1 MQRCH
6 YIQSFPHAL
15 TLTAHLREDLEAI
28 MEFARTA
35 RIEDGRLACAFQHLA
50 GVKCLLSPTICFHY
64 YAWLQGTTLAMPR
77 SITATGH
84 CFRYE
89 SGALSS
95 LERLWDFTMRE
106 IIFVGSQDY
115 VLEHRER
122 CVQAAA
128 ALLDEWGLS
137 YEIRNATD
145 PFFIDEYSAQSSF
158 QTAFELK
165 FEIRAD
171 LPYAAGK
178 TLAVGSF
185 NYHQDF
191 FGRSLAI
198 KQPEGGSAHT
208 GCVGF
213 GMERLALAFLSQYGL
228 DPVRWPRKVREA
240 F

>member
-1 MQRCH
+1 
-6 YIQSFPHAL
+6 
-15 TLTAHLREDLEAI
+15 LREDLEAI
-28 MEFARTA
+28 MEFARIA
-35 RIEDGRLACAFQHLA
+35 RIDDGRLACSPEHLA

-64 YAWLQGTTLAMPR
+64 YAWLQGTALATPR
-77 SITATGH
+77 TITAIGH

-106 IIFVGSQDY
+106 IVFVGPQDY
-115 VLEHRER
+115 VLERRER
-122 CVQAAA
+122 CVKAAA

-137 YEIRNATD
+137 YEICSATD
-145 PFFIDEYSAQSSF
+145 PFFIDGYSAQSAF
-158 QTAFELK
+158 QSAFELK
-165 FEIRAD
+165 FEVRAD
-171 LPYAAGK
+171 LPYTSGK

-198 KQPEGGSAHT
+198 EQPGGGNAHT

-213 GMERLALAFLSQYGL
+213 GLERLIWAFFSQYGL
-228 DPVRWPRKVREA
+228 DPARWPGTVREA
-240 F
+240 TALRNNVEVAQRLDPCSVD